1 MPYTALLTALHSLS
15 QEGFTS
21 DQRDALRALC
31 EYLEEPSSYALFLLT
46 GYAGTG
52 KTFLLRTITDLAL
65 QSGLRVELMA
75 STGRAAK
82 VLSASTGRAA
92 STVHRTIYRAS
103 TQMQEEGG
111 SFQLGRVSATTPTL
125 FIVDEA
131 SMIAGDTGEVSPFGS
146 GNLLDDLLSY
156 VWSAEDAKLIFVG
169 DTAQLPP
176 VGTSLSDALNAEI
189 LTSRYGL
196 HVYGME
202 LCEVVRQKRGGILH
216 NATQLR
222 ELLDEYADEDPEAL
236 LPIHLETEG
245 LRGIFPVEPGTF
257 IETLN
262 DAYRKYGE
270 EECLVICPSNKL
282 ALECN
287 HAIRSSVLYYEEEA
301 VVQGERL
308 IVARNNYHY
317 TKRPDRSDF
326 IANGEIIEVKRL
338 RRHYYEYGLHFADA
352 TVYLPDRDD
361 SLEVRLLL
369 SSLEEPTPQRSQADR
384 QRLFDLIAADYSDIT
399 SITERRKAIRRD
411 PFWGALEVKYGYAV
425 TAHKAQGGQWSC
437 VFVDLTFVGYLPEDR
452 NLVRWIYTAITRAT
466 KRVYLLG
473 YPAGLVD

>member
-1 MPYTALLTALHSLS
+1 MPYTALLSALSSLPLD
-15 QEGFTS
+15 GYTS
-21 DQRDALRALC
+21 DQREALGTLY
-31 EYLEEPSSYALFLLT
+31 EYIEESSPYALFLLT

-52 KTFLLRTITDLAL
+52 KTFLLRTIADLA
-65 QSGLRVELMA
+65 QRAGLRVELMA

-82 VLSASTGRAA
+82 VLSASTGRPA
-92 STVHRTIYRAS
+92 STIHRTIYRAS

-111 SFQLGRVSATTPTL
+111 SFQLGRVSGATPTL

-131 SMIAGDTGEVSPFGS
+131 SMISGDTGEMTPFGS

-156 VWSAEDAKLIFVG
+156 VWSADEAKLIFVG

-176 VGTSLSDALNAEI
+176 VGTPLSDALNAEV

-202 LCEVVRQKRGGILH
+202 LREVVRQKRGGILH

-222 ELLDEYADEDPEAL
+222 ELLDEYADEDPEEI

-245 LRGIFPVEPGTF
+245 WRGIFPVEGGTF
-257 IETLN
+257 IETL
-262 DAYRKYGE
+262 DEAYRKYGE

-287 HAIRSSVLYYEEEA
+287 HAIRSSVLFYEEEP
-301 VVQGERL
+301 VVRGERL

-326 IANGEIIEVKRL
+326 IANGEIIEVQRIG
-338 RRHYYEYGLHFADA
+338 RHYYEYGLHFADA
-352 TVYLPDRDD
+352 TIYLPDRDD
-361 SLEVRLLL
+361 SLDAGGAPPAYFAR
-369 SSLEEPTPQRSQADR
+369 RSHP
-384 QRLFDLIAADYSDIT
+384 S
-399 SITERRKAIRRD
+399 
-411 PFWGALEVKYGYAV
+411 
-425 TAHKAQGGQWSC
+425 AQSG
-437 VFVDLTFVGYLPEDR
+437 
-452 NLVRWIYTAITRAT
+452 
-466 KRVYLLG
+466 
-473 YPAGLVD
+473 